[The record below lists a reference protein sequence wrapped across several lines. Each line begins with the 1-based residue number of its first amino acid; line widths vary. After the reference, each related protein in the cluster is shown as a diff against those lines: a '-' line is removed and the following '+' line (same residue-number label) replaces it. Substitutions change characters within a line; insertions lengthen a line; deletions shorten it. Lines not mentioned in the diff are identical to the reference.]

1 MLASNTWLGM
11 NELDEFYLQKLPYYL
26 LFHNGQILLGPFL
39 NTLTQITEH
48 VFPHIL
54 AKTGQF

>member
-26 LFHNGQILLGPFL
+26 LFHNGQMSKD
-39 NTLTQITEH
+39 TKEWT
-48 VFPHIL
+48 
-54 AKTGQF
+54 K